1 MNTLTTGIEPRLK
14 RLRLDSN
21 ISQKDLAF
29 EAGCSRHAVM
39 RMEQLCFPTPLP
51 NVISALSDL
60 TGVLEH
66 NLLHSYAEDVRMN
79 REFSGKLYRL
89 DEVTEAD
96 VTRAVRDSLL
106 PLSNSHS
113 AFGNW
118 RKTLARGVGD
128 ATSQVHF
135 SSRFSIHPAVISK
148 FESNGGSFPTA
159 IGDALLAGGLPLKVT
174 LIMQD
179 RFSGITHD

>member
-14 RLRLDSN
+14 SLRLEHN

-39 RMEQLCFPTPLP
+39 RMEQLCFPNPLP

-60 TGVLEH
+60 TGETEQHLEAI
-66 NLLHSYAEDVRMN
+66 YITDVTTN
-79 REFSGKLYRL
+79 RVNSGKLYRL
-89 DEVTEAD
+89 NEVTEAD

-118 RKTLARGVGD
+118 RKALARRVGD

-148 FESNGGSFPTA
+148 FEANGGQYPSA
-159 IGDALLAGGLPLKVT
+159 IGTVLLFSGLPMEIDM
-174 LIMQD
+174 IMHE
-179 RFSGITHD
+179 RFSGVTHD

>member
-1 MNTLTTGIEPRLK
+1 MNTITTGIEPRLK
-14 RLRLDSN
+14 RLRLEAN

-39 RMEQLCFPTPLP
+39 RMEQLCFPNPLP

-60 TGVLEH
+60 LGVSEAMLIHEYESDVYS
-66 NLLHSYAEDVRMN
+66 NRRHS
-79 REFSGKLYRL
+79 GTLYGL
-89 DEVTEAD
+89 NKVTDAY

-118 RKTLARGVGD
+118 RKALARGVGD

-135 SSRFSIHPAVISK
+135 SSRFSIHPAIISK
-148 FESNGGSFPTA
+148 FEANGGPFPLAIATA
-159 IGDALLAGGLPLKVT
+159 LTFGGLPTNVCD
-174 LIMQD
+174 IMHE
-179 RFSGITHD
+179 RFSGVTHD

>member
-14 RLRLDSN
+14 RLRLEHN

-39 RMEQLCFPTPLP
+39 RMEQLCFPNPLP
-51 NVISALSDL
+51 NVLSALSDL
-60 TGVLEH
+60 TGVSEAMLVYEYESDVYK
-66 NLLHSYAEDVRMN
+66 NRRHSGV
-79 REFSGKLYRL
+79 LYRL
-89 DEVTEAD
+89 DKVTETD
-96 VTRAVRDSLL
+96 VTRAIRDSLL

-148 FESNGGSFPTA
+148 FESNGGTIPEA
-159 IGDALLAGGLPLKVT
+159 IIGALRIAGMDESIAI
-174 LIMQD
+174 IMRE